1 MQSRLLGATGLEITP
16 SRQVTPSR
24 QAPVGNFFFEEP
36 LPTPNRLSAQQVPG
50 GLDGL
55 KEALTA
61 IGRCAARFP
70 GAGPG
75 GKAPGRLRSRPWISR
90 GQNHKNSGLSA
101 AWSLASVEPGPMT
114 EKADG
119 TRRRRPVHDDRHDLV
134 LKSARDWRFNQDVGD
149 DLARILANLT
159 TDVERFDSMVVL
171 QRKLLEKLDSDPA
184 LSNQAQIDREAE
196 RIRRDAL
203 EMAARARQALEQLA
217 RLAESTESPR
227 EG

>member
-1 MQSRLLGATGLEITP
+1 
-16 SRQVTPSR
+16 
-24 QAPVGNFFFEEP
+24 
-36 LPTPNRLSAQQVPG
+36 
-50 GLDGL
+50 
-55 KEALTA
+55 
-61 IGRCAARFP
+61 
-70 GAGPG
+70 
-75 GKAPGRLRSRPWISR
+75 
-90 GQNHKNSGLSA
+90 
-101 AWSLASVEPGPMT
+101 MT

-119 TRRRRPVHDDRHDLV
+119 TRRRRPVRDDRHDLV

-171 QRKLLEKLDSDPA
+171 QRKLLEQLDSDPA

-227 EG
+227 KG